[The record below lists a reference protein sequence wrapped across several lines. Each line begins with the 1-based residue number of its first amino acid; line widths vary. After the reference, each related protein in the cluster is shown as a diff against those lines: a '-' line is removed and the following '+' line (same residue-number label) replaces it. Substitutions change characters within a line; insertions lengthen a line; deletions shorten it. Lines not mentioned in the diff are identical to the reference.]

1 MAALSRFLTVEE
13 AIRARDEAN
22 IRWAGDRSRLLPGE
36 RPQTLYAEDADH
48 WVRVYTDLLA
58 FNLDMMDAIGRRL
71 VTAYSTD
78 GPEESDL
85 ELLKAHVR
93 RLLWRLSFWERRRA
107 QLKPL
112 PVPTP
117 VQPPVTPAIT

>member
-1 MAALSRFLTVEE
+1 MEE
-13 AIRARDEAN
+13 AIA
-22 IRWAGDRSRLLPGE
+22 
-36 RPQTLYAEDADH
+36 DA
-48 WVRVYTDLLA
+48 V
-58 FNLDMMDAIGRRL
+58 GRRL
-71 VTAYSTD
+71 VTVLSTD

-107 QLKPL
+107 QLKLL
-112 PVPTP
+112 PVQTP

>member
-1 MAALSRFLTVEE
+1 MEE
-13 AIRARDEAN
+13 VIRARDEAN

-36 RPQTLYAEDADH
+36 RPQTHYSEDAEH

-58 FNLDMMDAIGRRL
+58 FNLEMMDVIRSRQREVL
-71 VTAYSTD
+71 SSD

-93 RLLWRLSFWERRRA
+93 RLRWRLSFWERRREQLTPEQVAA
-107 QLKPL
+107 Q
-112 PVPTP
+112 
-117 VQPPVTPAIT
+117 A

>member
-1 MAALSRFLTVEE
+1 MAALSRFFTVEE
-13 AIRARDEAN
+13 AVRTRDEAN

-36 RPQTLYAEDADH
+36 RPQTPYFEDAAH

-58 FNLDMMDAIGRRL
+58 FNLEMMDVIDRRL
-71 VTAYSTD
+71 GAVVSTD

-93 RLLWRLSFWERRRA
+93 RLRWRLSFWQRRCA

-117 VQPPVTPAIT
+117 VQPHVTPAIT

>member
-1 MAALSRFLTVEE
+1 VEE
-13 AIRARDEAN
+13 VVRARDEAN

-36 RPQTLYAEDADH
+36 RPHTPYFEDAAH

-58 FNLDMMDAIGRRL
+58 FNLEMMDVIDRRL
-71 VTAYSTD
+71 GAVVSTG

-93 RLLWRLSFWERRRA
+93 RLRWRLSFWQRRRA

-112 PVPTP
+112 PVQTP
-117 VQPPVTPAIT
+117 LQPPVTPAIT

>member
-1 MAALSRFLTVEE
+1 MAALFTFLPVEE
-13 AIRARDEAN
+13 VIRARDEAN

-36 RPQTLYAEDADH
+36 RPPTPYSEDADH

-58 FNLDMMDAIGRRL
+58 FNLEMMDVIGRRL
-71 VTAYSTD
+71 VAVLSTD

-93 RLLWRLSFWERRRA
+93 RLRWRLSLWNGVARS
-107 QLKPL
+107 
-112 PVPTP
+112 
-117 VQPPVTPAIT
+117 